1 MPGCNSQTPPR
12 GMSISTL
19 VPSGNWRRCNSIRPC
34 GTASWMTCWSS
45 RMTSTAVSF
54 ERSIVCAPIRIS
66 TRDFGSVQNDP
77 PVATGKL
84 TEAADHSVPPLAWK
98 ASLPST
104 KLTRPTRVGGPSS
117 ASAGQF
123 EPRTAA
129 ITTRARM
136 LTARRRIG
144 DLKSLTTKTHAWR
157 RRGAI
162 CPDKHWRG
170 RRFPLCASTRRNK
183 AAADQLAMDLVG
195 ALPDLGDLGV
205 AEQPLDPVI
214 LDVAIAAMELHRL
227 GGDAHREIGGA
238 HFQHRGFDGDVGGAA
253 VDEAGDMPE
262 PRLAHRQIG
271 RHVRQ
276 EELDAL
282 EFNDAPA
289 RLAPLVDVAD
299 GVLEGGAGDAEGVRG
314 NARPRL
320 VERRQQQLQPIAR
333 TPEQIVAPDAA
344 FLKGERRGRGGAMP
358 QLIFLAQHGEA
369 RGALLDDQR
378 GDRLA

>member
-19 VPSGNWRRCNSIRPC
+19 VPSGNWRRCSSIRPC
-34 GTASWMTCWSS
+34 ATASCISCWSS
-45 RMTSTAVSF
+45 RTTSSAVSL
-54 ERSIVCAPIRIS
+54 ERPIVCAPMRIS

-77 PVATGKL
+77 PPATGKL
-84 TEAADHSVPPLAWK
+84 TAAADHSVSPLAWK

-104 KLTRPTRVGGPSS
+104 KLIRPTRVGGPSS
-117 ASAGQF
+117 ARAGRF
-123 EPRTAA
+123 DPRTAA

-144 DLKSLTTKTHAWR
+144 DLEILATTDHPRR
-157 RRGAI
+157 RRGATT
-162 CPDKHWRG
+162 PDKRRRG
-170 RRFPLCASTRRNK
+170 RRFQLCASTTRNK
-183 AAADQLAMDLVG
+183 AAANQLAMDLVG
-195 ALPDLGDLGV
+195 AFPDLGDLGV
-205 AEQPLDPVI
+205 AQQPLDPVI

-276 EELDAL
+276 QELDAL
-282 EFNDAPA
+282 KFDYAPA
-289 RLAPLVDVAD
+289 RLTPLVDVAD
-299 GVLEGGAGDAEGVRG
+299 GVLEGGARDAEGVRG
-314 NARPRL
+314 DARPRL
-320 VERRQQQLQPIAR
+320 VERRQQQLQAVAR
-333 TPEQIVAPDAA
+333 HADQIVAPDAA
-344 FLKGERRGRGGAMP
+344 ILEGERRGRGGAVP
-358 QLIFLAQHGEA
+358 QLVL
-369 RGALLDDQR
+369 GA
-378 GDRLA
+378 